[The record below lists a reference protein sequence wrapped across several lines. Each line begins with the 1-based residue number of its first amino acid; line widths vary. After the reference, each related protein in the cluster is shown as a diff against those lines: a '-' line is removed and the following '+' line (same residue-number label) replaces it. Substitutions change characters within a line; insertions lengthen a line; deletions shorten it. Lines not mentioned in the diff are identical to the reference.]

1 MSNKISK
8 ATCKSVLVL
17 MPQTTV
23 DTMDNCVKRLDLD
36 RSKFIRAAIREK
48 IQRETTEIGA
58 SK

>member
-1 MSNKISK
+1 
-8 ATCKSVLVL
+8 

-23 DTMDNCVKRLDLD
+23 DTMDKCVKRLDLD